1 MRGGYM
7 GKYEKGKI
15 VRGTVSGIEKYG
27 IFVKFD
33 EFYSGLIHIS
43 EISNGYVRDPNNF
56 VKIGDIINVEILEI
70 DEPAGQLKLSIKN
83 ITYKEKQPKKRKKI
97 VETSLGFKTLAY
109 HLPLW
114 IEENLENTRNSK
126 NFY

>member
-1 MRGGYM
+1 M

-15 VRGTVSGIEKYG
+15 VKGTVSGIEKYG

-83 ITYKEKQPKKRKKI
+83 ITYKERQPKKRKKI

-126 NFY
+126 NSY